1 MKMDIKKLAKNAKK
15 IDTENK
21 SLHGAWI
28 ESDGKQYVCDSHR
41 IFEINNP
48 IELSEMEI
56 PPHATKY
63 YNIISNAK
71 NDNTYI
77 IEIPPLQD
85 MKEQI
90 KSLKKIKVMIIEF
103 LLILEKINLQLMLNI
118 CFKCRRH

>member
-1 MKMDIKKLAKNAKK
+1 MVHGLKAMENSMYAIHTEFLKLIIRLNYQRWKY
-15 IDTENK
+15 
-21 SLHGAWI
+21 H
-28 ESDGKQYVCDSHR
+28 
-41 IFEINNP
+41 
-48 IELSEMEI
+48 
-56 PPHATKY
+56 PHATKY

-118 CFKCRRH
+118 CFKCWKHWEK

>member
-1 MKMDIKKLAKNAKK
+1 MQNLSLKCKKCCSRK
-15 IDTENK
+15 K

-28 ESDGKQYVCDSHR
+28 ESNGKQYVCDSHR

-48 IELSEMEI
+48 IELSEVEI
-56 PPHATKY
+56 HPHATKY

-118 CFKCRRH
+118 CFKCWKHWEK